1 MLEAS
6 EIDRMSLPERLR
18 AIEQLWDAVSRQA
31 GEVASP
37 EWHRDILA
45 DRKARAERGE
55 ARFLTL
61 AELRTRLR
69 GVGVDMRRHPLWLRS
84 ELRRRG

>member
-1 MLEAS
+1 
-6 EIDRMSLPERLR
+6 MSLPERLR
-18 AIEQLWDAVSRQA
+18 AIEQLWDAVWREA

-45 DRKARAERGE
+45 DRKVRAERGE

-69 GVGVDMRRHPLWLRS
+69 SS
-84 ELRRRG
+84 EQ

>member
-1 MLEAS
+1 MIEAS

-18 AIEQLWDAVSRQA
+18 TMEQLWEAISR
-31 GEVASP
+31 EPEDVVSP

-55 ARFLTL
+55 AKFLTL
-61 AELRTRLR
+61 AELRNRLR
-69 GVGVDMRRHPLWLRS
+69 GS
-84 ELRRRG
+84 E